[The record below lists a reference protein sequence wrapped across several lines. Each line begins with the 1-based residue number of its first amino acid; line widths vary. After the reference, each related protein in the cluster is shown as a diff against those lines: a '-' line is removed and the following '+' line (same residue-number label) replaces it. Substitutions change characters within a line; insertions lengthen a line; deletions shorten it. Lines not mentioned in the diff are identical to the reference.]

1 VGAAHS
7 AAPKFLGLPLEQPSD
22 DGAEEFARE
31 RGRSGAFLA
40 ARAQRAGRAAS
51 VTPSRPAT
59 TPPAPLRGS
68 FAKKQPGPR
77 PGRAG
82 DHDGGGS
89 VQGSPGEMT
98 VAPKRF
104 AFALVWVITTC
115 RHGRS
120 S

>member
-51 VTPSRPAT
+51 VTPPAL
-59 TPPAPLRGS
+59 PQPLRLR
-68 FAKKQPGPR
+68 FAAPSPKQPGPR

-82 DHDGGGS
+82 DHDGGGAAKAAP
-89 VQGSPGEMT
+89 VKSP
-98 VAPKRF
+98 
-104 AFALVWVITTC
+104 
-115 RHGRS
+115 
-120 S
+120 